1 MTAYNAL
8 KNRLD
13 NSKIKFYTYT
23 PKHLKLKNTVL
34 KGVIGD
40 FTIKDIKLDIEAMNL
55 PNVKIEKITKV
66 NFGKSKFPNFIVQLS
81 HDSELSSL
89 TKIKTILHQ
98 VVRWEPLRKSQTYQ
112 CRNCQRINHT
122 SSNCFLG
129 YRCVKC
135 DQPNEPG
142 QCALSQDCTDKS
154 KIYCVKCEELGH
166 PALYRS
172 CPYLKLASKVLKNI
186 SERRATKLTKIK
198 ETLLV
203 NSSNNQNFIGKTAY
217 ERPRMNTVNKPRDD
231 IPSTNRWIPRSNEI
245 LFGDNNIPPEHSNK
259 INIIF
264 DCLNINYSLK
274 IAAINVNSI
283 VSLNKR
289 NELLNFAET
298 HNFDI
303 VLIGETKLS
312 ERHRIH
318 FTNHDFICT
327 VRKSNKGGG
336 TAILI
341 KSSLPYKTV
350 HHPSC
355 SDNVAIV
362 EELKLFHPCNYF
374 LISGDFNAKHTIW
387 GNTYT
392 RVKGWILS
400 NSIDAKCITSR
411 VKLYMPFSPTFPCTN
426 LAINLYLADCRL
438 NFTDLIDNKIKTLN
452 YNSDHVALSFTISII
467 CELNLID
474 PSISH
479 HFAFKKTKWHT

>member
-245 LFGDNNIPPEHSNK
+245 LFGDNNIPPARPRN
-259 INIIF
+259 
-264 DCLNINYSLK
+264 LT
-274 IAAINVNSI
+274 
-283 VSLNKR
+283 R
-289 NELLNFAET
+289 NEF
-298 HNFDI
+298 
-303 VLIGETKLS
+303 
-312 ERHRIH
+312 RI
-318 FTNHDFICT
+318 
-327 VRKSNKGGG
+327 SW
-336 TAILI
+336 
-341 KSSLPYKTV
+341 V
-350 HHPSC
+350 HAYHTWC
-355 SDNVAIV
+355 DDYVA
-362 EELKLFHPCNYF
+362 
-374 LISGDFNAKHTIW
+374 
-387 GNTYT
+387 TY
-392 RVKGWILS
+392 
-400 NSIDAKCITSR
+400 
-411 VKLYMPFSPTFPCTN
+411 N
-426 LAINLYLADCRL
+426 LAATEQVPNLQEGLLGEAKSWWTCPRVMEVD
-438 NFTDLIDNKIKTLN
+438 DGK
-452 YNSDHVALSFTISII
+452 S
-467 CELNLID
+467 
-474 PSISH
+474 
-479 HFAFKKTKWHT
+479 KKLHRNVESVGTFLVFLL